1 MTLRHESLPKNVLPE
16 FRGQSNKA
24 GMGRGR
30 ADLAILAWLRQRLA
44 EKVERACK
52 IQYI

>member
-1 MTLRHESLPKNVLPE
+1 MTLRHESFPKNILPA

-24 GMGRGR
+24 AMGRGR
-30 ADLAILAWLRQRLA
+30 ADLALVAWTRQRLA
-44 EKVERACK
+44 EKVGRASK